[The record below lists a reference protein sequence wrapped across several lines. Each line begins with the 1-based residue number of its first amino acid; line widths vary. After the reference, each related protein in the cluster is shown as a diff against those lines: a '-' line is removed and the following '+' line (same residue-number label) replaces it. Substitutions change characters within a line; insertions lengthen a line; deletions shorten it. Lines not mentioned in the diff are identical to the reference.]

1 MLPFFIM
8 EYYVYILYS
17 PSIDS
22 YYKGQTSDLDDRL
35 NRHNN
40 RQEKATK
47 HGTPWTLVWSTRKET
62 RSEALLLERKLKN
75 LSRERTIQFINKYKV
90 GVASPDV
97 PDL

>member
-1 MLPFFIM
+1 MR
-8 EYYVYILYS
+8 YYVYILYS

-22 YYKGQTSDLDDRL
+22 YYKGQTSDLDDRI

-40 RQEKATK
+40 GQEKATK
-47 HGTPWTLVWSTRKET
+47 HGVPWTFVWNTIKET
-62 RSEALLLERKLKN
+62 RGEALILERKLKN

-97 PDL
+97 P

>member
-1 MLPFFIM
+1 M

-22 YYKGQTSDLDDRL
+22 YYKGQTSDLDVRL

-40 RQEKATK
+40 GYEKATK
-47 HGTPWTLVWSTRKET
+47 HGVPWILVWSTKKET
-62 RSEALLLERKLKN
+62 RGEALILERKLKN
-75 LSRERTIQFINKYKV
+75 LSRDRTIQFINKYKV

-97 PDL
+97 